1 MEGAEGGTQH
11 LPLGAKCRYVGAF
24 QMCLERRTKFRVQ
37 TDEPVPAGC
46 LGLSSPV
53 MIKLTAH

>member
-1 MEGAEGGTQH
+1 MEVAEGGKQR

-24 QMCLERRTKFRVQ
+24 QMSLERQTKFRVQ
-37 TDEPVPAGC
+37 TDERVPAGC
-46 LGLSSPV
+46 LGFSSPV